1 VAKTAARNPEVPP
14 DYLPEYVDQAAKL
27 CRLGVTGAKIT
38 DFFEKEWRA
47 TADEDGHLYEASPV
61 KRFLRELRFLASQ
74 EACVCFH
81 GVMVPCLA
89 VLSRSSPNAR
99 MGCAFGRKGLTA
111 KARAER

>member
-1 VAKTAARNPEVPP
+1 MSWGVRWDFEFGCIDAICPENADDCLVF
-14 DYLPEYVDQAAKL
+14 PERVGQI
-27 CRLGVTGAKIT
+27 LGRS
-38 DFFEKEWRA
+38 RA